1 LYLCKIFG
9 TFKNYFR
16 AKKPNIAKRKI
27 MNNAK
32 DIRLF
37 TPANLLTLGNLLA
50 GVVALIVTLR
60 YHAYETAFWL
70 IIAASVCDFLDGF
83 VARLLHQS
91 SPLGVQLD
99 SLADDVTF
107 GVVPAVVMFDIYTHT
122 TSFYGINAEWMGY
135 ASYVVL
141 IIAAF
146 SVLRLAKFNI
156 DTTQTT
162 EFEGLPTPAN
172 ALMLLSLAMLWEQG
186 RVALYQEHIL
196 VVSIAAALLL
206 ISPIRMFALKF
217 KGFGWRGNELRYTFL
232 LVSLALIII
241 VPAYSILAIIVLYI
255 AISTLRWVVVGR
267 KTETEK

>member
-1 LYLCKIFG
+1 
-9 TFKNYFR
+9 
-16 AKKPNIAKRKI
+16 

-217 KGFGWRGNELRYTFL
+217 KGFGWHGNELRYIFIIASVL
-232 LVSLALIII
+232 IVIFAMRYSVAIII
-241 VPAYSILAIIVLYI
+241 TLYI
-255 AISTLRWVVVGR
+255 VVSTLIWLFSKREV
-267 KTETEK
+267 K